1 MYRILHG
8 LMSQQEH
15 DDVLYI
21 LYGVISQQEHDD
33 VLYILYGVMNQQ
45 EHDDVLYILYVSAW
59 DKGPIVHVLPHNM

>member
-1 MYRILHG
+1 MYRILYG
-8 LMSQQEH
+8 VMSQQEH

-21 LYGVISQQEHDD
+21 LYGVMS
-33 VLYILYGVMNQQ
+33 QQ